1 MMIYTA
7 KLSRKKAA
15 LAILILGLLCTGLI
29 LLISG
34 HPQVPEQEPLRLCT
48 PQDCVTHL
56 TSLGWEVVPEPVET
70 LQFLLPKVL
79 EEPYLS
85 YNALQLTQGFDLSTC
100 CGKQLTRL
108 TFTVTNYPDRPNN
121 VQANLYLCEE
131 QLVAGDILCSGEN
144 GFQVALTYPKPTA
157 ES

>member
-1 MMIYTA
+1 MMIFTA
-7 KLSRKKAA
+7 KLSRKKAG
-15 LAILILGLLCTGLI
+15 LAVLVFGLLCAGLI
-29 LLISG
+29 LLIGRS
-34 HPQVPEQEPLRLCT
+34 PQDTGQEPLRLSAS
-48 PQDCVTHL
+48 QDCADHL
-56 TSLGWEVVPEPVET
+56 TSLGWEVLPEPVET
-70 LQFLLPKVL
+70 LQFLLPEVL

-108 TFTVTNYPDRPNN
+108 TFVVTNYPGRPDG

-131 QLVAGDILCSGEN
+131 ELVAGDILCSGKN
-144 GFQVALTYPKPTA
+144 GFQVGLAYPKPQP

>member
-1 MMIYTA
+1 MMIFTT
-7 KLSRKKAA
+7 KLSRKKAV
-15 LAILILGLLCTGLI
+15 LAVLIFGLLCVGLI
-29 LLISG
+29 LLIG
-34 HPQVPEQEPLRLCT
+34 RTPKDTGQEPLRLCT
-48 PQDCVTHL
+48 IQDCADHL
-56 TSLGWEVVPEPVET
+56 AFLGWEVSPEPVET
-70 LQFLLPKVL
+70 LQFLLPNVL

-108 TFTVTNYPDRPNN
+108 TFTVTNYPDRPDG

-144 GFQVALTYPKPTA
+144 GFQVGLAYPQTQ
-157 ES
+157 EIT

>member
-1 MMIYTA
+1 MMIFTA

-15 LAILILGLLCTGLI
+15 LAVLVFGLLCAGLI
-29 LLISG
+29 LLIG
-34 HPQVPEQEPLRLCT
+34 HTPNDTVQEPLRLST
-48 PQDCVTHL
+48 SQDCADYL
-56 TSLGWEVVPEPVET
+56 TSQGWDVFPEPVET
-70 LQFLLPKVL
+70 LQFLLPEVL

-85 YNALQLTQGFDLSTC
+85 YNALQLTQGYDLSSC

-108 TFTVTNYPDRPNN
+108 TFTVTNYPNRPDG

-144 GFQVALTYPKPTA
+144 GFQVGLTYPSPQPEA
-157 ES
+157 

>member
-15 LAILILGLLCTGLI
+15 LAILILGLLCMALI
-29 LLISG
+29 LFIGSS
-34 HPQVPEQEPLRLCT
+34 PQTPKQEPLRLCT
-48 PQDCVTHL
+48 PQDCVSHL

-70 LQFLLPKVL
+70 LQFLLPEVL

-108 TFTVTNYPDRPNN
+108 TFTVTNYPDHPNG

-144 GFQVALTYPKPTA
+144 GFQVALTYPNLTP

>member
-7 KLSRKKAA
+7 KLSRKKAV
-15 LAILILGLLCTGLI
+15 LAILVLGLLCMGLI
-29 LLISG
+29 LLIGTQS
-34 HPQVPEQEPLRLCT
+34 QVPDQEPLRLCA

-70 LQFLLPKVL
+70 LQFLLPEVL

-100 CGKQLTRL
+100 CGKQLG
-108 TFTVTNYPDRPNN
+108 VPSKN
-121 VQANLYLCEE
+121 
-131 QLVAGDILCSGEN
+131 
-144 GFQVALTYPKPTA
+144 
-157 ES
+157 